1 MIPTFRLRPDLVCPA
16 TPISRRFPSTDQD
29 PRLLQRNRNQPI
41 PIRLLRHRLRGRPH
55 LPLRPVHRHPSS
67 SGRLCVVVVEKSA
80 QRYGLRRVRVREGV
94 GWGVASEGHQSG
106 WRSYHRK
113 SSLPCLSILIAKLR
127 HLTRPLLSSL
137 QVLPILESLH
147 SVYGPISVIHF
158 DAHIDTWN
166 PKRYMGSLSPQADI
180 NHGTFFWHAYEK
192 GFIKPGSNIHAGIR
206 TRFSVSLR
214 VWTERSSIHRR

>member
-1 MIPTFRLRPDLVCPA
+1 M
-16 TPISRRFPSTDQD
+16 
-29 PRLLQRNRNQPI
+29 
-41 PIRLLRHRLRGRPH
+41 
-55 LPLRPVHRHPSS
+55 
-67 SGRLCVVVVEKSA
+67 
-80 QRYGLRRVRVREGV
+80 
-94 GWGVASEGHQSG
+94 
-106 WRSYHRK
+106 
-113 SSLPCLSILIAKLR
+113 R

-192 GFIKPGSNIHAGIR
+192 GFIKPGANIHAGIR

-214 VWTERSSIHRR
+214 DRPGRSFTIGAEHEALFLGPGRSAGRRDGRV